1 MDNFDKLREVT
12 TVESFIFGA
21 RLSELHL
28 AIRQLLEG
36 PTGTLEQVQQ
46 LQSLSALAVDA
57 LVKRCT
63 SGDVAEPVLEL
74 FRSVHGAHFFPKDGE
89 ARKRVAQLEVW
100 KRLSDAIREFE
111 SLGPDLSKRAAAL
124 VAEAKVMEFL
134 TLAKTFTQ
142 DSSLFELGTPIK
154 FFRNRFEA
162 DTKSVSQEV
171 IKQASSRLQEAVE
184 SSRSEV
190 DGVGDGK
197 AWSEQIPH
205 DKAHNLEKFMSIAQ
219 KTLFTLDGQLFSH
232 KLAAVERCG
241 RSHAA
246 GA

>member
-12 TVESFIFGA
+12 TVESFIFKA

-63 SGDVAEPVLEL
+63 SGEVAEPVLEL
-74 FRSVHGAHFFPKDGE
+74 FRSVHGAHLFPNDGV

-111 SLGPDLSKRAAAL
+111 SLGPDLPKRAAAL
-124 VAEAKVMEFL
+124 VAEAKVMEFSIWPRPSP
-134 TLAKTFTQ
+134 KT
-142 DSSLFELGTPIK
+142 P
-154 FFRNRFEA
+154 
-162 DTKSVSQEV
+162 
-171 IKQASSRLQEAVE
+171 ASSSWAPRSN
-184 SSRSEV
+184 SSGTGSTPTPSQSAR
-190 DGVGDGK
+190 
-197 AWSEQIPH
+197 
-205 DKAHNLEKFMSIAQ
+205 
-219 KTLFTLDGQLFSH
+219 
-232 KLAAVERCG
+232 R
-241 RSHAA
+241 
-246 GA
+246 